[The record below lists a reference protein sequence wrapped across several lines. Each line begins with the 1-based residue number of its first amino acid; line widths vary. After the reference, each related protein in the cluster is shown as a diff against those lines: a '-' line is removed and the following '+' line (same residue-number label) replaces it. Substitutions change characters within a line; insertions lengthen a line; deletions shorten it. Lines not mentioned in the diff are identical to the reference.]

1 MLNGADE
8 KMTILRFVSQD
19 ELDDLPED
27 QAMAFMAL
35 VNLAQRRFADQA
47 DQFDSEERNDWQK
60 LEELRHSFMN
70 VIVAAA
76 KRFEIEPF
84 VSMQV
89 PRLDNFQE
97 RDHRQFMADVD
108 HFVTQLMLDNS
119 IRARSDSVAI
129 QPKSRDRIRSY
140 VNGLRQCL
148 EQANMSESKREA
160 LLKRLDTFEQELERR
175 RVSFLAVTRIVLE
188 ILAVPGGVWA
198 SADVATRLGNNIM
211 QVVAEMKAAE
221 DETRQLAP
229 VAPPK
234 ALSPPRVEAPPP
246 IRSAFDADLDDDVP
260 F

>member
-1 MLNGADE
+1 
-8 KMTILRFVSQD
+8 MTILRFVSQD

-27 QAMAFMAL
+27 HAMAFMTL
-35 VNLAQRRFADQA
+35 VNHAQRRFAEQA
-47 DQFDSEERNDWQK
+47 NQFDSEERNDWYK

-119 IRARSDSVAI
+119 IRARSDSVEI
-129 QPKSRDRIRSY
+129 LPKSRDRIRSY

-148 EQANMSESKREA
+148 EQANMSEAKREA
-160 LLKRLDTFEQELERR
+160 LLKRLDAFEHELERR
-175 RVSFLAVTRIVLE
+175 RISILTVTRVVLE
-188 ILAVPGGVWA
+188 ILAVPGGLWA
-198 SADVATRLGNNIM
+198 SADVATRLGTNIM
-211 QVVAEMKAAE
+211 QVVAEMKKAE

-234 ALSPPRVEAPPP
+234 KLSPPRIETPAPTS
-246 IRSAFDADLDDDVP
+246 SAFDTALDDDVP

>member
-1 MLNGADE
+1 
-8 KMTILRFVSQD
+8 MTLLRFVTQD

-27 QAMAFMAL
+27 HATAFMTL
-35 VNLAQRRFADQA
+35 VNHAQRRFAEQSA
-47 DQFDSEERNDWQK
+47 QFDPDERYEWQK

-84 VSMQV
+84 LSMQV

-129 QPKSRDRIRSY
+129 MPKSRDRIRSY
-140 VNGLRQCL
+140 VNGLRHCL
-148 EQANMSESKREA
+148 EQASMSDAKREA
-160 LLKRLDTFEQELERR
+160 LLNRLDAFEQELERR
-175 RVSFLAVTRIVLE
+175 RISFLAVTRVVLE
-188 ILAVPGGVWA
+188 VLAIPGGVWA
-198 SADVATRLGNNIM
+198 SADVAARLGHNIM

-229 VAPPK
+229 TTPPK
-234 ALSPPRVEAPPP
+234 ALSPPRVDPPAATL
-246 IRSAFDADLDDDVP
+246 SGFNTDLDDDIP